1 MPYLPHA
8 AMASMR
14 DLAGRIERAKIVDRG
29 DNNTPRYFLKIDVS
43 LTQMPRETTIHGV
56 KFFGPLSIPHP
67 DRADERLTASAG
79 NYDTLIS
86 ALLGSTT
93 LHGPNPSM
101 VAYEQ
106 KIAKAEEYLT
116 QHMQNLPV
124 MLQTIGGV
132 WVLTQL

>member
-14 DLAGRIERAKIVDRG
+14 DLAGRIDKVKIMDRG
-29 DNNTPRYFLKIDVS
+29 DNNTPKYFLQIDIV
-43 LTQMPRETTIHGV
+43 LTQMPRQTTIRGV

-67 DRADERLTASAG
+67 DNPNTRLIANAG
-79 NYDTLIS
+79 NYDELINT
-86 ALLGSTT
+86 LLGSTT
-93 LHGPNPSM
+93 LQGPNSNQ
-101 VAYEQ
+101 VTDEQ
-106 KIAKAEEYLT
+106 KIAKAEQYLT
-116 QHMQNLPV
+116 QYLQNLPV